1 MDDRAGRSPGSLL
14 ILGAL
19 LVWAA
24 GCGTPSATLQDA
36 SVHEPAD
43 SGHGSRPDVESPDAN
58 PQDLACG
65 DAAVCMT
72 TCTGTCALVTLA
84 TGQAGPIAMTLDSTH
99 VYWTDMNSGEVMK
112 APVGGGSITLLASGQ
127 NGPKSIAVDSQ
138 NVYWADLDQSG
149 IWTDNGALVRVSL
162 AGGSPTTL
170 VGPGSANGSK
180 GQRFVMDIALD
191 STHLYWT
198 AGSDG
203 SLDGGT
209 VESVSLGGGT
219 PVTLV
224 QQQVFPTSLTR
235 DSSRLYW
242 VTDEAVVSMPLRGGG
257 PTTLA
262 TRQFLASGIA
272 VASGDVYWTIAGDGI
287 SCGTG
292 LVMSVPVTGGK
303 ARTLAS
309 GQDFPAGIAA
319 DSESVYWVNQV
330 NPGAVMK
337 VARAGGAPTTLACGQ
352 VLPTAIVVDGASV
365 FWTNLGSVSGEATGS
380 LMKRTPK

>member
-1 MDDRAGRSPGSLL
+1 LDDRARKSPGSLA
-14 ILGAL
+14 ILAAL
-19 LVWAA
+19 LVGAA

-36 SVHEPAD
+36 SVHEPFD

-65 DAAVCMT
+65 DAAACT
-72 TCTGTCALVTLA
+72 THCTGTCALVTLA
-84 TGQAGPIAMTLDSTH
+84 TGQASPIAMTLDSNY
-99 VYWTDMNSGEVMK
+99 VYWADMTSGEVMK

-127 NGPKSIAVDSQ
+127 NGPKSIAVDAQ
-138 NVYWADLDQSG
+138 NVYWADLDQSN
-149 IWTDNGALVRVSL
+149 IWTGNGALVRVSL

-170 VGPGSANGSK
+170 VGPGVAGSM
-180 GQRFVMDIALD
+180 GQKFLMDIALD

-224 QQQVFPTSLTR
+224 QQQVFPTSITR

-242 VTDEAVVSMPLRGGG
+242 VTDQAVVSMPLRGGR

-262 TRQFLASGIA
+262 TRQYLANGIA
-272 VASGDVYWTIAGDGI
+272 VASGDLYWTIAGDGI

-303 ARTLAS
+303 PKTLAS

-337 VARAGGAPTTLACGQ
+337 VARAGGAPTPLACGQ
-352 VLPTAIVVDGASV
+352 ALPTAIAVDGASV

-380 LMKRTPK
+380 VMKRTPK